1 MLSRLR
7 QDDLARDILNR
18 VDAGPFVIPH
28 FLAFF
33 FSQQTSN
40 TWTGTRRACKS
51 AGWGDERGYVRPDI
65 QEQRSCTISRCC
77 KITSAIK
84 NLARSCISRPR

>member
-33 FSQQTSN
+33 LS
-40 TWTGTRRACKS
+40 
-51 AGWGDERGYVRPDI
+51 
-65 QEQRSCTISRCC
+65 
-77 KITSAIK
+77 
-84 NLARSCISRPR
+84 